1 MMGYMKSEEKTRE
14 AIDDEG
20 WLHSGD
26 VGRIDSY
33 GYLHITGRIKELI
46 ITAGGENIAPVPM
59 EDAVKEKLPAIS
71 NVMMVGDRRKY
82 NVCLITL
89 RLQANEDGT
98 FTNQLTGASLKIDSK
113 AKTVEEA
120 QTDAT
125 WKAYIQAGLDAANK
139 TAVSNASKI
148 QKFKI
153 LPGDFG
159 VATGELTA
167 TLKLKRAVVSQMYA
181 AAIEEM
187 YAESG
192 GD

>member
-1 MMGYMKSEEKTRE
+1 VATLAASTRT
-14 AIDDEG
+14 AI
-20 WLHSGD
+20 
-26 VGRIDSY
+26 
-33 GYLHITGRIKELI
+33 LHITGRIKELI

-120 QTDAT
+120 QTDAV

-153 LPGDFG
+153 LPTDFG

-167 TLKLKRAVVSQMYA
+167 TLKLKRTVVSQMYA
-181 AAIEEM
+181 AAIDEM
-187 YAESG
+187 YAEG
-192 GD
+192 GAD

>member
-1 MMGYMKSEEKTRE
+1 MQ
-14 AIDDEG
+14 I
-20 WLHSGD
+20 
-26 VGRIDSY
+26 
-33 GYLHITGRIKELI
+33 
-46 ITAGGENIAPVPM
+46 
-59 EDAVKEKLPAIS
+59 AVKEKLPAIS

-98 FTNQLTGASLKIDSK
+98 FTNQLTGAALKVDSK

-120 QTDAT
+120 QNDPV

-153 LPGDFG
+153 LPTDFG

-167 TLKLKRAVVSQMYA
+167 TLKLKRTVVSQMYA

-187 YAESG
+187 YAEAG
-192 GD
+192 AD

>member
-153 LPGDFG
+153 LTGDFG

-181 AAIEEM
+181 AEIEEM

-192 GD
+192 AD